1 MANNLGALTVSL
13 GLDAAEYMRG
23 LTKSE
28 YEAKKTSDR
37 LTKQFQQAAAAI
49 GSIGAGAFLASS
61 IKSTTDFAREIENLS
76 RIAGVSAQEMQAFS
90 YAAQTVGF
98 STEKLAD
105 VFKDVQDKVGDFL
118 QTGGG
123 PLADFFENIA
133 PKIGVTAEQF
143 RNLSGK
149 DALQLYVS
157 SLEKANVSQNEMV
170 FFMEAIASDATAL
183 LPLLRDNGSEF
194 ARLAVEAENL
204 GVVLDESA
212 IKAAKELSNTL
223 TQFNAISDGVIRQI
237 ASALIPS
244 INELGNEFLTG
255 TRNANGFFD
264 ALFTFGLIN
273 PFKSTGENLKTI
285 RQDIQGLE
293 DDRKRA
299 LAANSDT
306 SGIDQALQ
314 TAAKRL
320 AYLKDLERQ
329 AVSIGKDDQSSAEAR
344 RLGLQVAPTPR
355 LASTQNAKDIAA
367 ADKAAKDRARILQK
381 ERDEELK
388 LKREASIQGGLAVEA
403 ENEAIQKSRKKL
415 EEELLVLKREASIA
429 GGLAVEA
436 ENKAIQKTREEYD
449 RWIKTVKESTLE
461 GKAAA
466 QTAEINKLF
475 EAVEAGRLSWD
486 EYEQASSKALGLT
499 GEALKKGKNFASE
512 LGLTFSSAFE
522 DAIVSGK
529 GFSEVLKGLE
539 KDILRIIVRRA
550 VTEPLA
556 NAIGSGFSS
565 IFSGGKAIGG
575 DVMGGRSYMVG
586 ERGPELFTPMGNGS
600 ITPNSGGA
608 TINQT
613 ISIDA
618 RGADAGV
625 EQRIMQAMRQTKAE
639 TLAEVQAKANRGG
652 SFARAVGRA

>member
-49 GSIGAGAFLASS
+49 GSIGAGAFLTSS
-61 IKSTTDFAREIENLS
+61 IKSTADFAKEIENLS

-157 SLEKANVSQNEMV
+157 SLEQANVSQNEMV

-212 IKAAKELSNTL
+212 IRAAKELSDTL

-244 INELGNEFLTG
+244 INELGKEFLTG

-264 ALFTFGLIN
+264 ALFAFGLIN
-273 PFKSTGENLKTI
+273 PFKSTSENLKTI
-285 RQDIQGLE
+285 RADIQGLE
-293 DDRKRA
+293 EDRKRA

-306 SGIDQALQ
+306 SAIDQALA
-314 TAAKRL
+314 TAEKRL
-320 AYLKDLERQ
+320 VYLKDLERQ

-367 ADKAAKDRARILQK
+367 AEKAAKDRARILQK
-381 ERDEELK
+381 ERDEELRAEK
-388 LKREASIQGGLAVEA
+388 KLQEELLQLKREASIQGGLAVEA
-403 ENEAIQKSRKKL
+403 ENEAIQR
-415 EEELLVLKREASIA
+415 A
-429 GGLAVEA
+429 
-436 ENKAIQKTREEYD
+436 REEYD
-449 RWIKTVKESTLE
+449 RWISTVKASTLE

-486 EYEQASSKALGLT
+486 EYEQASAKALGLT
-499 GEALKKGKNFASE
+499 GEALKEVQEEVEKGKNFADE
-512 LGLTFSSAFE
+512 LGLSFSSAFE
-522 DAIVSGK
+522 DAIVGGK
-529 GFSEVLKGLE
+529 SFSEVLKGLE
-539 KDILRIIVRRA
+539 QDILRIIVRRA

-556 NAIGSGFSS
+556 NAIGSGFSN

-586 ERGPELFTPMGNGS
+586 ERGPELFTPMSNGS

>member
-1 MANNLGALTVSL
+1 MANNLGSLIVSL
-13 GLDAAEYMRG
+13 GLDAAEYLRG
-23 LTKSE
+23 LTKAE
-28 YEAKKTSDR
+28 YESKKTADK

-49 GSIGAGAFLASS
+49 ASIGVGTLFVSS
-61 IKSTTDFAREIENLS
+61 IRATADYAKEIDNLS
-76 RIAGVSAQEMQAFS
+76 KIAGVGAEELQAYG
-90 YAAQTVGF
+90 YAATSLGI

-105 VFKDVQDKVGDFL
+105 IFKDVQDKVGDFL

-133 PKIGVTAEQF
+133 PKVGVTAEQF

-183 LPLLRDNGSEF
+183 IPLLTKNGEGF
-194 ARLAVEAENL
+194 AKMADEAERL
-204 GVVLDESA
+204 GFVMDKEA
-212 IKAAKELSNTL
+212 IAKAKELS
-223 TQFNAISDGVIRQI
+223 V
-237 ASALIPS
+237 
-244 INELGNEFLTG
+244 
-255 TRNANGFFD
+255 
-264 ALFTFGLIN
+264 
-273 PFKSTGENLKTI
+273 NL
-285 RQDIQGLE
+285 D
-293 DDRKRA
+293 
-299 LAANSDT
+299 
-306 SGIDQALQ
+306 
-314 TAAKRL
+314 
-320 AYLKDLERQ
+320 
-329 AVSIGKDDQSSAEAR
+329 
-344 RLGLQVAPTPR
+344 RLGLASSSIARELGGPLVESLANTSTYFLKVAADVGFAQAALITFGAAIARTLGVDEIGELEKQAKANANAIALTVKQIETFQNLADRGVAGASDRVKDLRDQYSRLQADAAKTSAALKGAANDASGSTAIAPTLGPR

-367 ADKAAKDRARILQK
+367 AEKAAKDRARILQK
-381 ERDEELK
+381 ERDEELRAEK
-388 LKREASIQGGLAVEA
+388 KLQEELLQLKREASIQGGLAVEA
-403 ENEAIQKSRKKL
+403 ENEAIQK
-415 EEELLVLKREASIA
+415 A
-429 GGLAVEA
+429 
-436 ENKAIQKTREEYD
+436 REEYD
-449 RWIKTVKESTLE
+449 RWIETVKASTLE

-486 EYEQASSKALGLT
+486 EFEQASAKALGLT
-499 GEALKKGKNFASE
+499 GEALKEVKEEVEKGKNFADE
-512 LGLTFSSAFE
+512 LGLSFSSAFE
-522 DAIVSGK
+522 DAIVGGK

-539 KDILRIIVRRA
+539 QDILRIIVRRA

-556 NAIGSGFSS
+556 NAIGNGFSN

>member
-28 YEAKKTSDR
+28 YEAKKTADR

-61 IKSTTDFAREIENLS
+61 IKSTADFAKEIENLS

-143 RNLSGK
+143 RNLNGK

-212 IKAAKELSNTL
+212 IRAAKELSDTL

-244 INELGNEFLTG
+244 INELGKEFLTG

-273 PFKSTGENLKTI
+273 PFKSTSENLKTI
-285 RQDIQGLE
+285 RADIQGLE
-293 DDRKRA
+293 EDRKRA

-355 LASTQNAKDIAA
+355 LASTKNAKDIAA
-367 ADKAAKDRARILQK
+367 AEKAAKDRARILQK
-381 ERDEELK
+381 ERDEELRAEK
-388 LKREASIQGGLAVEA
+388 KRQEEILQLKREASIQGGLAVEA
-403 ENEAIQKSRKKL
+403 ENEAIQR
-415 EEELLVLKREASIA
+415 A
-429 GGLAVEA
+429 
-436 ENKAIQKTREEYD
+436 REEYD
-449 RWIKTVKESTLE
+449 RWIATVKASTLE

-486 EYEQASSKALGLT
+486 EYEQASAKALGLT
-499 GEALKKGKNFASE
+499 GEALKEVQEEVQKGKNFADE
-512 LGLTFSSAFE
+512 LGLSFSSAFE
-522 DAIVSGK
+522 DAIVGGK

-539 KDILRIIVRRA
+539 QDILRIIVRRS

-639 TLAEVQAKANRGG
+639 TLAEVQSKANRGG